1 MNQTG
6 GESQGSPADR
16 VTGRHPNRERRCSMV
31 YLKACP
37 KCLGD
42 LTVAK
47 DGYGTFIS
55 CLQCGF
61 MKDLEVKGASR
72 VTAPS
77 AAAWNRVEERLPRAA

>member
-1 MNQTG
+1 
-6 GESQGSPADR
+6 
-16 VTGRHPNRERRCSMV
+16 MV
-31 YLKACP
+31 YLKSCP

-42 LTVAK
+42 LTVAQ

-72 VTAPS
+72 AAIQS
-77 AAAWNRVEERLPRAA
+77 ATTVAAWNREGERLPRAA

>member
-1 MNQTG
+1 
-6 GESQGSPADR
+6 
-16 VTGRHPNRERRCSMV
+16 MV

-61 MKDLEVKGASR
+61 MKDLEIKGASR
-72 VTAPS
+72 AAAPS
-77 AAAWNRVEERLPRAA
+77 AAAAGAWNKREEQLSRAA

>member
-1 MNQTG
+1 
-6 GESQGSPADR
+6 
-16 VTGRHPNRERRCSMV
+16 MV
-31 YLKACP
+31 YLKSCP

-42 LTVAK
+42 LTVAQ

-72 VTAPS
+72 AAAPS
-77 AAAWNRVEERLPRAA
+77 AAAVAAWNRGGERLPRAA

>member
-1 MNQTG
+1 
-6 GESQGSPADR
+6 
-16 VTGRHPNRERRCSMV
+16 MV
-31 YLKACP
+31 YLKSCP

-42 LTVAK
+42 LTIAQ

-72 VTAPS
+72 SKSPTA
-77 AAAWNRVEERLPRAA
+77 AASAWNREAERLPKAA